1 MRLKQEIQARLVI
14 SAATTLALCLFAT
27 DRQVF
32 AFEQQPPAV
41 AAPVVPTPAQVPA
54 PPTGPEIQLTADEA
68 VRLALENNLGI
79 KSDRLSPDIAA
90 LNVAQARAAFTPA
103 LFSTTSTRSA
113 TAPPDFLA
121 SGGASTAT
129 TSERVFTSVGVQQAT
144 SWFGARYSVGLDAS
158 KSTVNYTS
166 SFNPRLDSN
175 LTLQLTQ
182 PLLRNF
188 MIDAQRQQ
196 VMVAKKNEEIADL
209 DLRQQITVTERGV
222 RSAYYALL
230 GAMGQLD
237 VARQSLELSQT
248 SLRQNRRR
256 VEVGAMAEIDILQT
270 EAEVAQREEAVIV
283 AEANIKSLEDALRAV
298 ILNPQQPD
306 FWSVRL
312 VPTEQPT
319 IAAQPIN
326 VEAAITNAIAIRT
339 DLAQARKRYET
350 SGINLDYARNQ
361 RLPDVNLVANYNTI
375 GVAGTQFNF
384 GDGFPPRELGRIE
397 RSFQDAL
404 SDVFGNDFK
413 TWSLLLQVNYPIGTS
428 QAEALVASTRLQR
441 EQEQNGLRELEISI
455 AAQVREAGRRVNTSL
470 QRVQSTERARTFA
483 ERRLEAEEKRQTAGL
498 GTTFEVI
505 QAQRDLSSI
514 RQQEQRAIIDYN
526 LALVDFQAVQQ
537 APLGGGR

>member
-32 AFEQQPPAV
+32 AFEQQQPPV
-41 AAPVVPTPAQVPA
+41 AAPVVRPPAQMPTA
-54 PPTGPEIQLTADEA
+54 PTGPEIQLTADEA
-68 VRLALENNLGI
+68 VKMALENNLGI
-79 KSDRLSPDIAA
+79 KSDRLSPEISS

-103 LFSTTSTRSA
+103 LFSTTQTRSA
-113 TAPPDFLA
+113 TSPPDFLA
-121 SGGASTAT
+121 SGGTSTTT
-129 TSERVFTSVGVQQAT
+129 TSERLFTSVGVQQ
-144 SWFGARYSVGLDAS
+144 SVPWFGTRYSVGLDAS

-175 LTLQLTQ
+175 LNLQLTQ

-188 MIDAQRQQ
+188 TIDAQRQQ
-196 VMVAKKNEEIADL
+196 VLVAKKNEEIADL
-209 DLRQQITVTERGV
+209 DLRQQITATERGV

-270 EAEVAQREEAVIV
+270 EAEVAQREESVIV
-283 AEANIKSLEDALRAV
+283 AEANIKSLEDALRTL
-298 ILNPQQPD
+298 ILNPQQSD

-319 IAAQPIN
+319 IAAQPVN
-326 VEAAITNAIAIRT
+326 VDAAVSNAIAIRT
-339 DLAQARKRYET
+339 DLAQARKRYEA
-350 SGINLDYARNQ
+350 SGITLDFARNQ

-375 GVAGTQFNF
+375 GVAGTQFEF

-404 SDVFGNDFK
+404 SDVFGNNFK
-413 TWSLLLQVNYPIGTS
+413 TWSLQLQVNYPIGTS

-441 EQEQNGLRELEISI
+441 EQEQNALRELEINI
-455 AAQVREAGRRVNTSL
+455 AAQVREAGRRVSTSL

-537 APLGGGR
+537 SPLGGGR